1 MEALHFNIVTNVK
14 FHDFE
19 AVKENMARLT
29 KREKEI
35 NKVIVDREKPY
46 PIHEAVS
53 LIKKAPHAKF
63 DETVE
68 ISFNLGADSKQ
79 SDQMVRGTVMLP
91 YGTGKKIRVLV
102 LCKGE
107 AANSAK
113 EAGAE
118 YVGGDDLVAK
128 IAGGWMDF
136 DVVISSPDMMRDV
149 GKLGKVLGPRGL
161 MPNPKTGTVTN
172 DLGRAVKDAKAGK
185 IEFKLDKQGNINIG
199 VGKISFEEKA
209 ICENIETVVNAINK
223 ARPQTTKGRFVK
235 NIAISTTMGPGLKLD
250 LAKLGTT

>member
-1 MEALHFNIVTNVK
+1 MPVPYSQK
-14 FHDFE
+14 
-19 AVKENMARLT
+19 NMAKLT
-29 KREKEI
+29 KRRKEI
-35 NKVIVDREKPY
+35 QKVADAKKSYSIQD
-46 PIHEAVS
+46 AVS
-53 LIKKAPHAKF
+53 VLKKIPNPKF

-68 ISFNLGADSKQ
+68 LAFNLGTDPKQ

-91 YGTGKKIRVLV
+91 NGTGKKVRVLV

-107 AANSAK
+107 AANAAK

-118 YVGGDDLVAK
+118 YVGGDDL
-128 IAGGWMDF
+128 IARISSGWMDF
-136 DVVISSPDMMRDV
+136 DVVVSSPDMMRDV

-172 DLGRAVKDAKAGK
+172 DLARAVKEAKAGK

-209 ICENIETVVNAINK
+209 ICENIGTVVSTINK

-235 NIAISTTMGPGLKLD
+235 KISVSTTMGPGLKLD
-250 LAKLGTT
+250 LTKLGTT

>member
-1 MEALHFNIVTNVK
+1 
-14 FHDFE
+14 
-19 AVKENMARLT
+19 MAKLT
-29 KREKEI
+29 KRVKEI
-35 NKVIVDREKPY
+35 NKIVADKKKAY
-46 PIHEAVS
+46 SIQEAVS
-53 LIKKAPHAKF
+53 TLKKIPHPKF

-68 ISFNLGADSKQ
+68 LAFNMGTNPKQ

-91 YGTGKKIRVLV
+91 NGTGKKVKVLV

-107 AANSAK
+107 SGNAARD
-113 EAGAE
+113 AGAE

-128 IAGGWMDF
+128 ISAGWMDF

-172 DLGRAVKDAKAGK
+172 DLGRAVKEAKAGK

-209 ICENIETVVNAINK
+209 ICENIDTVVTAINK
-223 ARPQTTKGRFVK
+223 ARPQTVKGRFVK
-235 NIAISTTMGPGLKLD
+235 NISMSTTMGPGLKLD
-250 LAKLGTT
+250 LSKLGTT

>member
-1 MEALHFNIVTNVK
+1 
-14 FHDFE
+14 
-19 AVKENMARLT
+19 MAKLT
-29 KREKEI
+29 KKRKEI
-35 NKVIVDREKPY
+35 QKIADIEKAY
-46 PIHEAVS
+46 SVQDAISA
-53 LIKKAPHAKF
+53 LKKIPHPKF

-68 ISFNLGADSKQ
+68 LAFNMGIDPKQ
-79 SDQMVRGTVMLP
+79 SDQMVRGTLMLP
-91 YGTGKKIRVLV
+91 NGTGKAVKVLV

-107 AANSAK
+107 AAGAAK

-128 IAGGWMDF
+128 ISSGWMDF

-172 DLGRAVKDAKAGK
+172 DLGRAVKEAKAGK
-185 IEFKLDKQGNINIG
+185 VEFKLDKQGNINIG

-209 ICENIETVVNAINK
+209 ICENIDTVVGTVNK
-223 ARPQTTKGRFVK
+223 ARPQAAKGIFIKKIFV
-235 NIAISTTMGPGLKLD
+235 STTMGPGLKLD
-250 LAKLGTT
+250 LSKLGTT

>member
-1 MEALHFNIVTNVK
+1 MEKVYSVQ
-14 FHDFE
+14 E
-19 AVKENMARLT
+19 AVTLLK
-29 KREKEI
+29 
-35 NKVIVDREKPY
+35 KV
-46 PIHEAVS
+46 
-53 LIKKAPHAKF
+53 PHVKF

-68 ISFNLGADSKQ
+68 MSFNLGADPKH
-79 SDQMVRGTVMLP
+79 SDQMVRGTLMLP
-91 YGTGKKIRVLV
+91 NGTGKKVRVLV

-107 AANSAK
+107 AANQAK
-113 EAGAE
+113 VAGAE
-118 YVGGDDLVAK
+118 YVGGDDLIAK
-128 IAGGWMDF
+128 ISSGWMDF

-172 DLGRAVKDAKAGK
+172 DLGRAVKEAKAGK

-209 ICENIETVVNAINK
+209 ICENIDTVVSAVNK
-223 ARPQTTKGRFVK
+223 ARPQTTKGRFIK

>member
-1 MEALHFNIVTNVK
+1 
-14 FHDFE
+14 
-19 AVKENMARLT
+19 MASLT
-29 KREKEI
+29 KRLKEI
-35 NKVIVDREKPY
+35 QKIVNVEKTY
-46 PIHEAVS
+46 SVQEAVT
-53 LIKKAPHAKF
+53 LLKKVPHVKF

-68 ISFNLGADSKQ
+68 MSFNLGADPKQ
-79 SDQMVRGTVMLP
+79 SDQMVRGTLMLP
-91 YGTGKKIRVLV
+91 NGTGKKVRVLV

-107 AANSAK
+107 AANQAK
-113 EAGAE
+113 VAGAE
-118 YVGGDDLVAK
+118 YVGGDDLIAK
-128 IAGGWMDF
+128 ISSGWMDF

-172 DLGRAVKDAKAGK
+172 DLGRAVKEAKAGK

-209 ICENIETVVNAINK
+209 ICENIDTVVSAVNK
-223 ARPQTTKGRFVK
+223 ARPQTTKGRFIK

>member
-1 MEALHFNIVTNVK
+1 
-14 FHDFE
+14 
-19 AVKENMARLT
+19 MASLT
-29 KREKEI
+29 KRLKEI
-35 NKVIVDREKPY
+35 QKIANVEKIY
-46 PIHEAVS
+46 SIQEAVM
-53 LIKKAPHAKF
+53 LLKKVPHVKF

-68 ISFNLGADSKQ
+68 MSFNLGADPKQ
-79 SDQMVRGTVMLP
+79 SDQMVRGTLMLP
-91 YGTGKKIRVLV
+91 NGTGKKVRVLV

-107 AANSAK
+107 AANQAK
-113 EAGAE
+113 VAGAE
-118 YVGGDDLVAK
+118 YVGGDDLIAK
-128 IAGGWMDF
+128 ISSGWLDF

-161 MPNPKTGTVTN
+161 MPNPKIGTVTN
-172 DLGRAVKDAKAGK
+172 DLGRAVKEAKAGK

-209 ICENIETVVNAINK
+209 ICENIDTVVSAVNK
-223 ARPQTTKGRFVK
+223 ARPQTTKGRFIK

>member
-1 MEALHFNIVTNVK
+1 
-14 FHDFE
+14 
-19 AVKENMARLT
+19 MAKLT
-29 KREKEI
+29 KRQKEI
-35 NKVIVDREKPY
+35 QKIADVEKVYSVQ
-46 PIHEAVS
+46 EAVS
-53 LIKKAPHAKF
+53 ALKKIPRVKF

-68 ISFNLGADSKQ
+68 MSFNLGIDPKQ

-91 YGTGKKIRVLV
+91 NGTGKKVRVLV

-107 AANSAK
+107 AGNAAK

-118 YVGGDDLVAK
+118 YVGGDDLIAK
-128 IAGGWMDF
+128 ISSGWIDF
-136 DVVISSPDMMRDV
+136 DVVISSPDMMREV

-172 DLGRAVKDAKAGK
+172 DLGRAVKEAKAGK
-185 IEFKLDKQGNINIG
+185 IEYKLDKQGNINVGI
-199 VGKISFEEKA
+199 GKISFEEKA
-209 ICENIETVVNAINK
+209 ICENIDTVIGVINK

-235 NIAISTTMGPGLKLD
+235 NIAVSTTMGPGLKLD

>member
-1 MEALHFNIVTNVK
+1 
-14 FHDFE
+14 
-19 AVKENMARLT
+19 MANLT
-29 KREKEI
+29 KRLKEI
-35 NKVIVDREKPY
+35 QKIANAEKIY
-46 PIHEAVS
+46 SVQEAVT
-53 LIKKAPHAKF
+53 LLKKVPHVKF

-68 ISFNLGADSKQ
+68 MSFNLGADPKH
-79 SDQMVRGTVMLP
+79 SDQMVRGTLMLP
-91 YGTGKKIRVLV
+91 NGTGKKVRVLV

-107 AANSAK
+107 AANQAK
-113 EAGAE
+113 VAGAE
-118 YVGGDDLVAK
+118 YVGGDDLIAK
-128 IAGGWMDF
+128 ISSGWMDF

-172 DLGRAVKDAKAGK
+172 DLGRAVKEAKAGK

-209 ICENIETVVNAINK
+209 ICENINTVVSAINK
-223 ARPQTTKGRFVK
+223 ARPQTTKGRFIK